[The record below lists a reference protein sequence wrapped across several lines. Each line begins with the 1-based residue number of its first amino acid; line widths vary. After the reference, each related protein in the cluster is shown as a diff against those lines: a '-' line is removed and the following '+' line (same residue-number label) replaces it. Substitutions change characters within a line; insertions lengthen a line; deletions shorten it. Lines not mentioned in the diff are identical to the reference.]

1 MKMPLLVRLFPIVC
15 AVMPLAFR
23 ATADPILPYQQPI
36 AQQLMNDINAGGGN
50 VNTLNRALST
60 YHRASRSLNADMGI
74 LRDLNSLLASE
85 PNYPSLLSDSANAY
99 LGDFQ
104 GRRDQVAEQL
114 RPAPRSATKTSA
126 QTLLR
131 RIDLSLSNAVAASS
145 ANNTTTEIKHLLAAA
160 VKIPQTSNTVQRA
173 LRAPIG
179 LSSVFAQIGAL
190 RFTSARGG
198 ITGGPAFQSD
208 PGTAVGEFGS
218 SNGVLTF
225 SAFDNGGITRAIHLH
240 VEGITSNTPATYSLG
255 VGNNSAFYDATD
267 LSNRREYHFQC
278 DPALTNG
285 FVTNAFLTID
295 FINTNYLLG
304 RFAFVGTNANPFVAT
319 DTNTTASIHRGEFQ
333 LNFKH

>member
-1 MKMPLLVRLFPIVC
+1 MKMRCPFPSLLMA
-15 AVMPLAFR
+15 AVLSLLALN
-23 ATADPILPYQQPI
+23 ATAQPILPYQQPI
-36 AQQLMNDINAGGGN
+36 AQQLQDDINAGSGDL
-50 VNTLNRALST
+50 NTLNRALNT
-60 YHRASRSLNADMGI
+60 YNRTSRSLSGDIGI
-74 LRDLNSLLASE
+74 LRDLNSLLASN
-85 PNYPSLLSDSANAY
+85 PNYPSLLADAANAY

-104 GRRDQVAEQL
+104 GRRDQLAEQL
-114 RPAPRSATKTSA
+114 RPAPRGAAKTSA

-131 RIDLSLSNAVAASS
+131 KLDTSLSNAVVAGS
-145 ANNTTTEIKHLLAAA
+145 ATSTTTEIKHLLAAA
-160 VKIPQTSNTVQRA
+160 PKISQTSNTVQRA

-179 LSSVFAQIGAL
+179 LSSVFARIGAL

-225 SAFDNGGITRAIHLH
+225 SAFDNGGIARGIHLH
-240 VEGITSNTPATYSLG
+240 VEGITSNTPATYPLG

-267 LSNRREYHFQC
+267 LSKRREYHFQC

-319 DTNTTASIHRGEFQ
+319 DTNTTASIHQGEFQ